1 MTRLIIKEEEFVN
14 YLSTE
19 KVSGCGKSIEKIKK
33 SLTSKQ
39 NFIPKKN
46 LTKKNKRK
54 ITRSDGSLIAN

>member
-1 MTRLIIKEEEFVN
+1 MN